1 MANAW
6 YNGGLDAFAKGEVIW
21 KASGGSTIEAILVD
35 SGYTFSAAHTTLA
48 DVPATARHTNDGGSA
63 VALTLIDAA
72 SGGVLDA
79 ADISFTGMSSAPAY
93 TAIIVMKR
101 TSAGDANTTLL
112 HYIDTATSG
121 LPTSSGATTVN
132 VVWSNDTNK
141 IAKL

>member
-6 YNGGLDAFAKGEVIW
+6 YDGGLNAFGKGEVIW

-35 SGYTFSAAHTTLA
+35 SGYTFSAAHTTLT
-48 DVPATARHTNDGGSA
+48 DVGATARHTNDGGSA

-79 ADISFTGMSSAPAY
+79 SDPTFTGLTSAPAY
-93 TAIIVMKR
+93 NAILVYKR

-112 HYIDTATSG
+112 FYIDTATSG
-121 LPTSSGATTVN
+121 LPTSAGAASVA
-132 VVWSNDTNK
+132 VVWDNGSNRV
-141 IAKL
+141 ARL